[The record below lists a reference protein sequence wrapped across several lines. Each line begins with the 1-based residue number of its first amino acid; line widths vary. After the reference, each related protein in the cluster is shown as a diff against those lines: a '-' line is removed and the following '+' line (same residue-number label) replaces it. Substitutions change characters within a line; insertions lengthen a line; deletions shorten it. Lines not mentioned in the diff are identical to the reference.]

1 LLDRNDIPVK
11 IANNDKVKNAV
22 NQVIT
27 EPAKAIPDKTIASN
41 VIKPTVVV
49 PTFNQNKSNDTNTA
63 APNDNAG
70 KNQVQES
77 LASIDRHAVE
87 FLPTRSAKEITTRSF
102 VDPEFTF
109 IRISQ
114 MYMNQNLEFY
124 YNLKLNQELE
134 YAEMYSK
141 DKEPGKTIF
150 NSIKGKVGDLLASNH
165 NAPPKEEA
173 KNVSLWTFA
182 ELGVK
187 TFNTI
192 TSSDVELN
200 LKKDD
205 EGKVVG
211 YDLEGNLI
219 NIERDLKK

>member
-1 LLDRNDIPVK
+1 
-11 IANNDKVKNAV
+11 
-22 NQVIT
+22 
-27 EPAKAIPDKTIASN
+27 
-41 VIKPTVVV
+41 
-49 PTFNQNKSNDTNTA
+49 
-63 APNDNAG
+63 
-70 KNQVQES
+70 
-77 LASIDRHAVE
+77 
-87 FLPTRSAKEITTRSF
+87 
-102 VDPEFTF
+102 
-109 IRISQ
+109 

-165 NAPPKEEA
+165 KAPPKEEQ

-192 TSSDVELN
+192 TSSEVELN

-219 NIERDLKK
+219 NIERELKK